1 MTNPKTKSKS
11 KNYDVKIPRD
21 CEIFRNF
28 QQWMIRKGH
37 QNTKAGILS
46 AMDQISKPECTCQE
60 QSPAE

>member
-1 MTNPKTKSKS
+1 MTKTNAKPKS
-11 KNYDVKIPRD
+11 KNYEFKIPRD

-28 QQWMIRKGH
+28 QQWVIRKGH
-37 QNTKAGILS
+37 QNLKAGILS